1 MIKRLRE
8 TGALFFCKAVY
19 QFSDGG
25 FFVVLHKPIC
35 LNNPLNQIIIRHV
48 DLLHDFE
55 ELLVLVPLDM
65 GLSFP
70 GTQPELGDVKFPADI
85 GNGAVAWVR
94 FAQA

>member
-48 DLLHDFE
+48 DPLHDFE
-55 ELLVLVPLDM
+55 ELLVLVPLNM
-65 GLSFP
+65 GVSFS
-70 GTQPELGDVKFPADI
+70 GTQPELGDVKFTANV
-85 GNGAVAWVR
+85 GNGTVTWVVFPR
-94 FAQA
+94 T